1 VTEREGYGM
10 VIGVVT
16 VYTVVSVS
24 DADALT
30 KWTLVYHIISQTSK
44 VSMGL

>member
-30 KWTLVYHIISQTSK
+30 NTCVPYNITNK
-44 VSMGL
+44 